1 MQNRYIIILTVT
13 TIIIILLCRLRN
25 NDRKFRMIEVNG
37 KLKSVLLFPVMIYKQ
52 TTIGSLIICISYE
65 VLIVLSMILIY
76 AVKVNKSTVCYF
88 WGTLQMFSVCI
99 AAMCENFVEWK
110 KQEETRKK
118 NTYFILGI
126 FFAIASIAYLTMQI
140 HEFLEV
146 V

>member
-65 VLIVLSMILIY
+65 VLIVLSMILI
-76 AVKVNKSTVCYF
+76 VN
-88 WGTLQMFSVCI
+88 
-99 AAMCENFVEWK
+99 AP
-110 KQEETRKK
+110 
-118 NTYFILGI
+118 
-126 FFAIASIAYLTMQI
+126 
-140 HEFLEV
+140 
-146 V
+146 

>member
-1 MQNRYIIILTVT
+1 
-13 TIIIILLCRLRN
+13 
-25 NDRKFRMIEVNG
+25 MIEVNG
-37 KLKSVLLFPVMIYKQ
+37 KLKSVVLFPVMIYKQ

-88 WGTLQMFSVCI
+88 WGTLQMFSGCI

-126 FFAIASIAYLTMQI
+126 FFAIASIVYLTMQI

>member
-1 MQNRYIIILTVT
+1 
-13 TIIIILLCRLRN
+13 
-25 NDRKFRMIEVNG
+25 
-37 KLKSVLLFPVMIYKQ
+37 
-52 TTIGSLIICISYE
+52 
-65 VLIVLSMILIY
+65 
-76 AVKVNKSTVCYF
+76 
-88 WGTLQMFSVCI
+88 MFSVCI

-126 FFAIASIAYLTMQI
+126 FLAIASIAYLTMQI

>member
-65 VLIVLSMILIY
+65 VFIVLSMILIY

-88 WGTLQMFSVCI
+88 WGMLQMLSVCI

-126 FFAIASIAYLTMQI
+126 FFSIASIVYLTMQI

>member
-76 AVKVNKSTVCYF
+76 AVKVNKPELFTAV
-88 WGTLQMFSVCI
+88 
-99 AAMCENFVEWK
+99 
-110 KQEETRKK
+110 
-118 NTYFILGI
+118 
-126 FFAIASIAYLTMQI
+126 
-140 HEFLEV
+140 
-146 V
+146 